1 MWCHSLKIG
10 FSWLSSGGG
19 EYTQLSYG
27 TSLSVTYSGSP
38 STSPSSQIVY
48 DAVRVWLSSRK
59 LTLNAL
65 KTVFVFFSRNRS
77 ARLDLTV
84 NVNDVRLHRLLW
96 FTSSALFLTQILNG
110 RSTSKQN
117 VRLRNLLSSRPILC
131 TPIFWLRW

>member
-1 MWCHSLKIG
+1 MRCHSLEIG

-27 TSLSVTYSGSP
+27 TSLSTTYSGSL

-48 DAVRVWLSSRK
+48 DAVRMWLSSRK
-59 LTLNAL
+59 LTLNA
-65 KTVFVFFSRNRS
+65 KMVFVFFSRNRS
-77 ARLDLTV
+77 AWLDLTI
-84 NVNDVRLHRLLW
+84 NVNDVRLHRPLR